1 LIEVAPTVSVGLAA
15 SAQMLRGIEIGGRIR
30 KMRLVLI
37 SMTLFGYWLL
47 LSGHYTPWL
56 VISGA
61 VLSVL
66 VVAFCLFK
74 GITDEEGFPIEKLPR
89 ALIYWPW
96 LGWQIV
102 LSALQVTRLILHP
115 RLPISPTM
123 VKVDALQNSAV
134 GLTTYANSIT
144 LTPGTISVEISERG
158 KTIWVHALTRENAQG
173 FADDQMNRR
182 VARMDGIAK
191 RDAAA

>member
-1 LIEVAPTVSVGLAA
+1 
-15 SAQMLRGIEIGGRIR
+15 
-30 KMRLVLI
+30 
-37 SMTLFGYWLL
+37 LFIYWLA

-56 VISGA
+56 MGAGA

-89 ALIYWPW
+89 ALVYWPW
-96 LGWQIV
+96 LGWQMV
-102 LSALQVTRLILHP
+102 LSALNVARLILHP

-123 VKVDALQNSAV
+123 VKVAALQKSAV

-144 LTPGTISVEISERG
+144 LTPGTISVEVSERG
-158 KTIWVHALTRENAQG
+158 KAIWVHAITRENAAG
-173 FADDQMNRR
+173 FADDEMNRR
-182 VARMDGIAK
+182 VAWMDGVEGSGTET
-191 RDAAA
+191 

>member
-1 LIEVAPTVSVGLAA
+1 
-15 SAQMLRGIEIGGRIR
+15 
-30 KMRLVLI
+30 MRLVLI
-37 SMTLFGYWLL
+37 SVTLFGYWLL
-47 LSGHYTPWL
+47 LSGHYDARL

-96 LGWQIV
+96 LAWQMV
-102 LSALQVTRLILHP
+102 LSALNVTRLILHP

-123 VKVDALQNSAV
+123 VKVDALQKTAV
-134 GLTTYANSIT
+134 GITTYANSIT
-144 LTPGTISVEISERG
+144 LTPGTISVEVSEQG
-158 KTIWVHALTRENAQG
+158 KAIWVHAITRENAEG
-173 FADDQMNRR
+173 FSDDEMNRQ
-182 VARMDGIAK
+182 VAWMDGVDKIGGKA
-191 RDAAA
+191 

>member
-1 LIEVAPTVSVGLAA
+1 
-15 SAQMLRGIEIGGRIR
+15 
-30 KMRLVLI
+30 MRLVLI
-37 SMTLFGYWLL
+37 SVTLFGYWLL
-47 LSGHYTPWL
+47 LSGHYDARL

-96 LGWQIV
+96 LAWRMV
-102 LSALQVTRLILHP
+102 LSALNVTRLILHP

-123 VKVDALQNSAV
+123 VKVDTLQKSAV
-134 GLTTYANSIT
+134 GITTYANSIT
-144 LTPGTISVEISERG
+144 LTPGTISVEVSEQG
-158 KTIWVHALTRENAQG
+158 KAIWVHAITRENAEG
-173 FADDQMNRR
+173 FADDEMNRQ
-182 VARMDGIAK
+182 VAWMDGVDKIGGKA
-191 RDAAA
+191 